1 VLSRY
6 TDVNNI
12 IKYIQ
17 TQEIEEDIT
26 KGNVNNIASNYVALN
41 FSKQL
46 GRKKLVAIKKK
57 SIDILHSQAVK
68 HYTQYLTSSKQI
80 NHIQPQNNNNH
91 SMLQKL
97 FKKIQ
102 KIPAPSKFNT
112 TDINFITTIPSLD
125 YFILDTISYNNKQQI
140 IDE

>member
-1 VLSRY
+1 MLSRY
-6 TDVNNI
+6 TDVKNI

-41 FSKQL
+41 FSKKL

-68 HYTQYLTSSKQI
+68 HYSQYLTSSKQI
-80 NHIQPQNNNNH
+80 NHKTIITIVCLKN
-91 SMLQKL
+91 SS
-97 FKKIQ
+97 KKYKRFQLLPNLI
-102 KIPAPSKFNT
+102 
-112 TDINFITTIPSLD
+112 
-125 YFILDTISYNNKQQI
+125 QQI
-140 IDE
+140 SISLQPFHL